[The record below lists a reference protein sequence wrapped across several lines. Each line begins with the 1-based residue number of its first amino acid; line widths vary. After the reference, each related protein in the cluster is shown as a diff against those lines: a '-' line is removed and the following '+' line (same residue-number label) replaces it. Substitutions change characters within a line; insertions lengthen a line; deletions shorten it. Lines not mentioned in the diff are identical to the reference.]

1 MKRSK
6 KLIAT
11 LMLALLAPVIFM
23 STARAEI
30 TLGISDWPGWVAW
43 YIAQEKGYFKKY
55 DAHVK
60 LVWFPNYID
69 SVNALSA
76 GQLDA
81 NSQALIDTL
90 APLEKGLPLKTIL
103 VTDNSAGN
111 DALMVSNSIKT
122 FADLKG
128 KTIGLE
134 QYSIENYLADTALH
148 RHGMTQKDVKIV
160 NMSTGDAAAALI
172 SGRIDGA
179 GVWNPW
185 INRITNSH
193 KGHPLFTSKDAP
205 GLIPDLVVA
214 REAAIKAHRK
224 DFEGMVKAWFAVV
237 RFVHAHPEAA
247 AKIMAPHVG
256 LQPKEYALSLAGT
269 RLFGAKLNRE
279 AMKPGHSPV
288 SLYNSTPDT
297 AKFLIKAGAISKM
310 PEPAMFIDPS
320 LVEHASK

>member
-6 KLIAT
+6 KLIT
-11 LMLALLAPVIFM
+11 SLLLSLLTPLMFM
-23 STARAEI
+23 STAHADI

-43 YIAQEKGYFKKY
+43 YIAKDKGYFKKY
-55 DAHVK
+55 HAHVK

-76 GQLDA
+76 GKLDA
-81 NSQALIDTL
+81 NCQALIDTM
-90 APLEKGLPLKTIL
+90 APIAKGLPLKTIL

-111 DALMVSNSIKT
+111 DALMVKNSIKN
-122 FADLKG
+122 FKDLKG

-134 QYSIENYLADTALH
+134 QYSIENYLVDTALH
-148 RHGMTQKDVKIV
+148 RHGMTQKDIKIV
-160 NMSTGDAAAALI
+160 NMSTGNAAAAVI

-185 INRITNSH
+185 INRIENQH

-214 REAAIKAHRK
+214 RQKALKAHRK
-224 DFEGMVKAWFAVV
+224 DFEGLVKAWFAVV
-237 RFVHAHPEAA
+237 RFVHKHPDAA

-256 LQPKEYALSLAGT
+256 LKPKEYALSLAGT
-269 RLFGAKLNRE
+269 HLFGDKLNQE
-279 AMKPGHSPV
+279 AMKPGSLPV
-288 SLYNSTPDT
+288 SLYNSTSNTSRFLTKAKAIKKVPKP
-297 AKFLIKAGAISKM
+297 AKF
-310 PEPAMFIDPS
+310 IDDS
-320 LVEHASK
+320 FVKQASK